1 MAVTAAPDL
10 PLDFDLDGAG
20 AGVATVLL
28 PEAFAGD
35 FAGALSGVLA
45 GTLEGALV
53 GAFAGALAGTGFF
66 AGVGFLAGAGFF
78 AGGAFLEAAGF
89 LGAGAFL
96 TGFEGL
102 ETFTGAFLAGAG
114 FFGAGFGAGFGT
126 GFFTGLEG
134 SFFADDFF
142 AAAGFLGAGAF
153 LAGFVLEIERAELL
167 EEDLDLVFKRL
178 SFKSF
183 TLGQKADEDRPY
195 EFLGQGFVFEFF
207 GAPREAGWNHRRGS

>member
-1 MAVTAAPDL
+1 M
-10 PLDFDLDGAG
+10 
-20 AGVATVLL
+20 
-28 PEAFAGD
+28 
-35 FAGALSGVLA
+35 
-45 GTLEGALV
+45 V

-66 AGVGFLAGAGFF
+66 AGVGFFEG
-78 AGGAFLEAAGF
+78 AGF

-114 FFGAGFGAGFGT
+114 FFGAGLGAGF
-126 GFFTGLEG
+126 FIGLEG
-134 SFFADDFF
+134 SFFAEDFF

-178 SFKSF
+178 SIKSF
-183 TLGQKADEDRPY
+183 TLGQKADEDQPY
-195 EFLGQGFVFEFF
+195 EF
-207 GAPREAGWNHRRGS
+207 

>member
-1 MAVTAAPDL
+1 
-10 PLDFDLDGAG
+10 
-20 AGVATVLL
+20 
-28 PEAFAGD
+28 
-35 FAGALSGVLA
+35 
-45 GTLEGALV
+45 
-53 GAFAGALAGTGFF
+53 
-66 AGVGFLAGAGFF
+66 
-78 AGGAFLEAAGF
+78 
-89 LGAGAFL
+89 L

-114 FFGAGFGAGFGT
+114 FFGAGFGTGFGA

-178 SFKSF
+178 SIKSF
-183 TLGQKADEDRPY
+183 TLGQKADEDQPY
-195 EFLGQGFVFEFF
+195 EF
-207 GAPREAGWNHRRGS
+207 

>member
-1 MAVTAAPDL
+1 M
-10 PLDFDLDGAG
+10 
-20 AGVATVLL
+20 LL
-28 PEAFAGD
+28 AGD
-35 FAGALSGVLA
+35 FAGALTGVLA

-66 AGVGFLAGAGFF
+66 AGVGFLAGAGFL
-78 AGGAFLEAAGF
+78 AGGTFLEGAGF

-114 FFGAGFGAGFGT
+114 FFGAGFGT

-142 AAAGFLGAGAF
+142 AAAGFLGADAF